1 MHIRGIGVDLV
12 QISRFT
18 AILSK
23 HGVDSGYSRRF
34 VRRVLHPKELPL
46 FAALADELL
55 DHSVRYIAGSWA
67 AKEAVFK
74 TLDSTEQARFQF
86 KDWYRTSNTCKPGIE
101 RDPSSHDPSSHDPS
115 SHDQFLLS
123 ISHDGG
129 MLVAT
134 VLRQS
139 P

>member
-12 QISRFT
+12 QISRFR
-18 AILSK
+18 AILGK
-23 HGVDSGYSRRF
+23 HGMDSTYSRRF
-34 VRRVLHPKELPL
+34 VRRVLHPKELSR
-46 FAALADELL
+46 FAALAVELL
-55 DHSVRYIAGSWA
+55 DHSVRYVAGSWA

-74 TLDSTEQARFQF
+74 TLDPPEQARFQF
-86 KDWYRTSNTCKPGIE
+86 KDWYRTSNARKPGIE
-101 RDPSSHDPSSHDPS
+101 RDPS